1 MTAPLL
7 IGLHG
12 KARSGKDTVGQMLV
26 GYGLDRVA
34 FADPIKRMLIEGL
47 GLGPEHVDSPLKEQ
61 PIPWLGKSPR
71 QLMQTLGTE
80 WGRQLVS
87 SDLWILIAARDIAA
101 SRMMGRG
108 TVITDVRMQ
117 DEAEYIRRQG
127 GQIWHIIRHT
137 DPVAAHS
144 SEQGIP
150 PSLIDRTID
159 NTGTIDNTRRQVAAA
174 YGTAVLDLDPL
185 DCMESGS

>member
-1 MTAPLL
+1 MIL
-7 IGLHG
+7 IGLTG

-80 WGRQLVS
+80 WGRAQHPEI
-87 SDLWILIAARDIAA
+87 WTLIAGREITA
-101 SRMMGRG
+101 SRLAGRG
-108 TVITDVRMQ
+108 VVITDVRFEN
-117 DEAEYIRRQG
+117 EAAFVRRQG
-127 GQIWHIIRHT
+127 GEIWHIWR
-137 DPVAAHS
+137 DVEPVAAHS
-144 SEQGIP
+144 SEAGVAP
-150 PSLIDRTID
+150 LMGDRYIG
-159 NTGTIDNTRRQVAAA
+159 NSGTLQELRNSVAITWENAVFDAQPLERVGERR
-174 YGTAVLDLDPL
+174 P
-185 DCMESGS
+185 